1 MYYDYDNRPETD
13 DLIGRYLNSDTCTT
27 QGHYHGDMPENIVTV
42 PQVNFPG
49 HVRHGM
55 GSPSNYSKNYC
66 TSFEG
71 WLVLPEDGVYTFEM
85 SCSDS
90 CRFALA
96 CSTDSKAE
104 CGNPST
110 KSKFSSSYNFRHDA
124 NNARERYYITA
135 GMQVTGR
142 NIAGEEASTYAGLRT
157 LELDMPAGTYPI
169 KLQHAV
175 GPDSFEVDFEKKFGF
190 GPQFILK
197 WTPPNATHSQVIPAK
212 RYLHKAPYA
221 LHFEHYPARVEK
233 WLDGDFDTY
242 EYIRT
247 DGPHEGARTEGVA
260 IIDLGYVFL
269 VEKVEIYAVDADD
282 VLEISVSTDLKDTK
296 NGGRRHQICGTIQTT
311 GTKEVVKSTGV
322 PMVVRYNESTCGG
335 AKGRYVILRLR
346 GDKTAMRFR
355 EFRFKGTPLSPT
367 QQPPLLSFTRM
378 PKLSRNPRHHQF
390 YKTAPEGLYRV
401 YASISQAHYGADSGK
416 DSQISAHRVLNE
428 NTEVCDSSSWLLSDF
443 QTGSFI
449 LDLGF
454 EVSVAAVRI
463 LNAHNHAYSNRGTKD
478 LRIEAGVRGTL
489 INAATNHSGKVLV
502 NSSSDLALGLGDICV
517 NALGSSWVGPFFWEG
532 SGLTLKECQQR
543 CIAEH
548 NSTDPQ
554 KRCEK
559 FSFIYYVCTPTPLRC
574 GTEHPIRV
582 LLSKSHT
589 ALFRLTAVLRF

>member
-13 DLIGRYLNSDTCTT
+13 DLIGRYLNSDSCTT

-96 CSTDSKAE
+96 CSTDTKAE

-355 EFRFKGTPLSPT
+355 EFRFKGTPLET
-367 QQPPLLSFTRM
+367 
-378 PKLSRNPRHHQF
+378 
-390 YKTAPEGLYRV
+390 
-401 YASISQAHYGADSGK
+401 
-416 DSQISAHRVLNE
+416 
-428 NTEVCDSSSWLLSDF
+428 
-443 QTGSFI
+443 
-449 LDLGF
+449 
-454 EVSVAAVRI
+454 
-463 LNAHNHAYSNRGTKD
+463 
-478 LRIEAGVRGTL
+478 
-489 INAATNHSGKVLV
+489 
-502 NSSSDLALGLGDICV
+502 
-517 NALGSSWVGPFFWEG
+517 
-532 SGLTLKECQQR
+532 
-543 CIAEH
+543 
-548 NSTDPQ
+548 
-554 KRCEK
+554 
-559 FSFIYYVCTPTPLRC
+559 
-574 GTEHPIRV
+574 
-582 LLSKSHT
+582 
-589 ALFRLTAVLRF
+589 